1 MAGKYKTKQQSAIK
15 ECLEMH
21 KDGYVTVMDIENY
34 LKENDC
40 QVGLTTIYRH
50 LEKMEKDG
58 IVTKFS
64 VEGQP
69 GACFQYI
76 EQGENQDCFYIK
88 CEECGEVTKMECHHL
103 AELYS
108 HVNAD
113 HHFSINPKK
122 TIFYGKCEKCGKCE
136 KSHGP
141 GRNLYR
147 SRGYRRKL
155 CPYHAFRSCNR
166 RCDRAYSGTTGT
178 PSIARAFIYGGVT
191 IGDMP
196 VYRKKER
203 RSWQSGFIF
212 MRIQIPRV

>member
-1 MAGKYKTKQQSAIK
+1 VAGKYKTKQQSAIK

-21 KDGYVTVMDIENY
+21 KDGYVTVMDIENF

-40 QVGLTTIYRH
+40 SVGLTTIYRH

-76 EQGENQDCFYIK
+76 EQGENQ
-88 CEECGEVTKMECHHL
+88 ECGEVTKMECHHL

-122 TIFYGKCEKCGKCE
+122 TIFYGKCEKCGKCGE
-136 KSHGP
+136 K
-141 GRNLYR
+141 N
-147 SRGYRRKL
+147 K
-155 CPYHAFRSCNR
+155 
-166 RCDRAYSGTTGT
+166 
-178 PSIARAFIYGGVT
+178 
-191 IGDMP
+191 
-196 VYRKKER
+196 
-203 RSWQSGFIF
+203 
-212 MRIQIPRV
+212 

>member
-50 LEKMEKDG
+50 LENMEKDG

-64 VEGQP
+64 VKGQS

-76 EQGENQDCFYIK
+76 EQGENKDCFYIK
-88 CEECGEVTKMECHHL
+88 CEECGEATKMECHHL

-136 KSHGP
+136 EK
-141 GRNLYR
+141 N
-147 SRGYRRKL
+147 K
-155 CPYHAFRSCNR
+155 
-166 RCDRAYSGTTGT
+166 
-178 PSIARAFIYGGVT
+178 
-191 IGDMP
+191 
-196 VYRKKER
+196 
-203 RSWQSGFIF
+203 
-212 MRIQIPRV
+212 

>member
-76 EQGENQDCFYIK
+76 EQGESQDCFYIK

-136 KSHGP
+136 EK
-141 GRNLYR
+141 N
-147 SRGYRRKL
+147 K
-155 CPYHAFRSCNR
+155 
-166 RCDRAYSGTTGT
+166 
-178 PSIARAFIYGGVT
+178 
-191 IGDMP
+191 
-196 VYRKKER
+196 
-203 RSWQSGFIF
+203 
-212 MRIQIPRV
+212 

>member
-15 ECLEMH
+15 ECLEMY

-136 KSHGP
+136 EK
-141 GRNLYR
+141 N
-147 SRGYRRKL
+147 K
-155 CPYHAFRSCNR
+155 
-166 RCDRAYSGTTGT
+166 
-178 PSIARAFIYGGVT
+178 
-191 IGDMP
+191 
-196 VYRKKER
+196 
-203 RSWQSGFIF
+203 
-212 MRIQIPRV
+212 

>member
-1 MAGKYKTKQQSAIK
+1 
-15 ECLEMH
+15 MH

-58 IVTKFS
+58 IVMKFS

-136 KSHGP
+136 EK
-141 GRNLYR
+141 N
-147 SRGYRRKL
+147 K
-155 CPYHAFRSCNR
+155 
-166 RCDRAYSGTTGT
+166 
-178 PSIARAFIYGGVT
+178 
-191 IGDMP
+191 
-196 VYRKKER
+196 
-203 RSWQSGFIF
+203 
-212 MRIQIPRV
+212 